1 MGKLDGLHPTVRK
14 ATEELLAICEQK
26 GIEMIITHGLRT
38 IDEQNALY
46 AKGRT
51 APGPIVTKAKGG
63 TSYHNYG
70 LAIDYCLV
78 KDGKAVWVVNE
89 DWRAVASE
97 AKKLGFEW
105 GGDWK
110 SFRDYPHLQMTFG
123 LSISQLKAG
132 KRPANSAPAPVTP
145 KPISKPVPK
154 PTPTPVP
161 AIKAKA
167 KPAVKAKATKYI
179 IPTIV
184 LRQGSKGTAVKQLQ
198 TALNAAKFRC
208 DVDGSYGP
216 GTEDAVSR
224 FQSVHCNPA
233 DGIFGP
239 ATRAALNKLVN

>member
-1 MGKLDGLHPTVRK
+1 MGKLDGLHPSVRK
-14 ATEELLAICEQK
+14 ATEQLLAICEQK
-26 GIEMIITHGLRT
+26 GIDMIITHGLRT

-51 APGPIVTKAKGG
+51 APGSIVTNAKGG

-70 LAIDYCLV
+70 LAIDYCLI
-78 KDGKAVWVVNE
+78 KDGKALWVVNE

-123 LSISQLKAG
+123 LSIAQLKAG
-132 KRPANSAPAPVTP
+132 KRPANTAPAPVTP
-145 KPISKPVPK
+145 KPVPPK
-154 PTPTPVP
+154 PTPKP
-161 AIKAKA
+161 APNPKTATAVKKAKY
-167 KPAVKAKATKYI
+167 T
-179 IPTIV
+179 IPTSI
-184 LRQGSKGTAVKQLQ
+184 LKSGAKGTAVKQLQ

-216 GTEDAVSR
+216 GTEDAVRR
-224 FQSVHCNPA
+224 FQSVYCNPA
-233 DGIFGP
+233 DGIYGP